1 MRPLVAVLGLVWSL
15 ANLAIAYFFL
25 TSAFVA
31 KTAAKEGILAQ
42 LSLLVGGVLIAGF
55 AILLA
60 RECIRMFG
68 GSSSDATGTT
78 SS

>member
-1 MRPLVAVLGLVWSL
+1 MRPVVAVLGLFWSL
-15 ANLAIAYFFL
+15 ANLAIAYFFV

-42 LSLLVGGVLIAGF
+42 LSLLLGGVLIAAF

-60 RECIRMFG
+60 RECVRMF
-68 GSSSDATGTT
+68 SRADA
-78 SS
+78 SERASP

>member
-1 MRPLVAVLGLVWSL
+1 VRRLVAFLGLLWTL
-15 ANLAIAYFFL
+15 ANLAVAYFFV

-60 RECIRMFG
+60 RECVRMLG
-68 GSSSDATGTT
+68 SSDASRTA
-78 SS
+78 

>member
-1 MRPLVAVLGLVWSL
+1 VKPLVAVLGLVWSL
-15 ANLAIAYFFL
+15 ANLVIAYFFV

-42 LSLLVGGVLIAGF
+42 LSLLLGGVLIAAF

-60 RECIRMFG
+60 RECVRMF
-68 GSSSDATGTT
+68 SSADA
-78 SS
+78 SSTA

>member
-1 MRPLVAVLGLVWSL
+1 VRPLVAVLGLVWSL
-15 ANLAIAYFFL
+15 AHLAIAYFFL

-42 LSLLVGGVLIAGF
+42 LSLLVGGVLIAAF

-60 RECIRMFG
+60 RECVRMF
-68 GSSSDATGTT
+68 SSSDASGT

>member
-1 MRPLVAVLGLVWSL
+1 MRRFVALLGLVWSL
-15 ANLAIAYFFL
+15 ANLAVAYLFL

-42 LSLLVGGVLIAGF
+42 LSLLLGGALIAGF

-60 RECIRMFG
+60 RECVRMFT
-68 GSSSDATGTT
+68 SSDASGTA
-78 SS
+78 

>member
-1 MRPLVAVLGLVWSL
+1 MRALAAVLGLVWSL
-15 ANLAIAYFFL
+15 VNLVIAYFFV

-60 RECIRMFG
+60 RECVRMFRPADA
-68 GSSSDATGTT
+68 SSTA
-78 SS
+78 

>member
-1 MRPLVAVLGLVWSL
+1 MRWLVALLGLLWCL
-15 ANLAIAYFFL
+15 ANLVVAYYFVVG
-25 TSAFVA
+25 AFTA

-60 RECIRMFG
+60 RECVRML
-68 GSSSDATGTT
+68 T
-78 SS
+78 SADVSERA

>member
-1 MRPLVAVLGLVWSL
+1 MRPVVAVLGLVWSL
-15 ANLAIAYFFL
+15 ANLAVAYFFV

-60 RECIRMFG
+60 RECVRMFRPANA
-68 GSSSDATGTT
+68 SGTAEP
-78 SS
+78 

>member
-1 MRPLVAVLGLVWSL
+1 VRPLAALLGLVWSL
-15 ANLAIAYFFL
+15 ANLAVAYFFL

-42 LSLLVGGVLIAGF
+42 LSLLLGGVLIAGF

-60 RECIRMFG
+60 RECVRMFT
-68 GSSSDATGTT
+68 SPDA
-78 SS
+78 SRSA

>member
-1 MRPLVAVLGLVWSL
+1 MRRFAALLALVWAL
-15 ANLAIAYFFL
+15 ANLVLSYFFL

-31 KTAAKEGILAQ
+31 KTAAKEGLLAQ

-60 RECIRMFG
+60 RECLRMMA
-68 GSSSDATGTT
+68 SSGASGTT
-78 SS
+78 

>member
-1 MRPLVAVLGLVWSL
+1 VRPLAALLGLLWSL
-15 ANLAIAYFFL
+15 ANLVVAYFFL

-42 LSLLVGGVLIAGF
+42 LSLLLGGVLIAGF

-60 RECIRMFG
+60 RECVRMLT
-68 GSSSDATGTT
+68 SADASGTA
-78 SS
+78 

>member
-60 RECIRMFG
+60 LECIRMF
-68 GSSSDATGTT
+68 SSSDASGTT
-78 SS
+78 PS

>member
-1 MRPLVAVLGLVWSL
+1 MRPLVGVLGLVWSL
-15 ANLAIAYFFL
+15 ANLVIAYFFV

-42 LSLLVGGVLIAGF
+42 LSLLLGGVLIAAF

-60 RECIRMFG
+60 RECVRMF
-68 GSSSDATGTT
+68 SSSDASVTT

>member
-1 MRPLVAVLGLVWSL
+1 MRPVVAVLGLVWSL
-15 ANLAIAYFFL
+15 ANLVIAYFFL

-42 LSLLVGGVLIAGF
+42 LSLLLGGVLIAAF

-60 RECIRMFG
+60 RECVRMF
-68 GSSSDATGTT
+68 SSADA
-78 SS
+78 SSTA

>member
-1 MRPLVAVLGLVWSL
+1 MRPVVAVLGLVWSL
-15 ANLAIAYFFL
+15 ANLVIAYFFV

-42 LSLLVGGVLIAGF
+42 LSLLLGGVLIAGF

-60 RECIRMFG
+60 RECVRMF
-68 GSSSDATGTT
+68 SASDASGTT